1 MTAEKTDNLTEFV
14 RKFLDA
20 DAVRGECLAKLVD
33 ALIAE
38 INKTIRS
45 TVQGELSE
53 RSDAKAGLLI
63 KREIAERLQI
73 SVSTVSKLQTQGLP
87 SIPFG
92 KSVRFEYSEVVA
104 WAKDSR
110 TRVRGKSKLRM
121 VA

>member
-1 MTAEKTDNLTEFV
+1 MTTEKADNLTEFV
-14 RKFLDA
+14 RNVLDA
-20 DAVRGECLAKLVD
+20 DAARGECFAKLAD

-38 INKTIRS
+38 IIKTIKS
-45 TVQGELSE
+45 TVQGEFSE

-63 KREIAERLQI
+63 KKEIAERLQI

-110 TRVRGKSKLRM
+110 IRARGKSKLCM